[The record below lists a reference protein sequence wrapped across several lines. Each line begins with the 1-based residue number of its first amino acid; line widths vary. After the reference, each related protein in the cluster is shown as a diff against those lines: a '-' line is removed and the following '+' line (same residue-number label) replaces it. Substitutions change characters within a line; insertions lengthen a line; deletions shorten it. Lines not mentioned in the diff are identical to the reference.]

1 MPNYDPVLAQEYL
14 RQLTVSLEQ
23 SPAAAAQTIGSDVN
37 RLARPIKAR
46 GLTDVQQ
53 SVVTDVGFATQILA
67 GNPARRGFAV
77 GFFGPKLFLSPQ
89 SLMAAGA
96 PGLVLISG
104 APVYFRDVDWGD
116 WVTQPWFATNNLGL
130 LDLMTIYEEVYLT

>member
-1 MPNYDPVLAQEYL
+1 M
-14 RQLTVSLEQ
+14 
-23 SPAAAAQTIGSDVN
+23 
-37 RLARPIKAR
+37 
-46 GLTDVQQ
+46 
-53 SVVTDVGFATQILA
+53 TDVGFATQILA